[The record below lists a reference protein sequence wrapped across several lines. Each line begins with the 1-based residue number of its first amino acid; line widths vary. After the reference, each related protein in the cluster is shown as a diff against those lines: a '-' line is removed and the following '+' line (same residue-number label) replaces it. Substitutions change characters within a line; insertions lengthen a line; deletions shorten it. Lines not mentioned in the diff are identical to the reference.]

1 MKKRK
6 TMKHSETVPGCT
18 TKEVHDAVM
27 KIIRLTDEFCD
38 EHLNEEYRQLC
49 SDMALEIAELEIPIN
64 RGKPASWA
72 SGIAHAAGFVNFLHD
87 PSLSPHMTSS
97 EVAKGF
103 GVSQGTMQSK
113 SKIIRDALDLMPLD
127 PDWCLDSLLEDN
139 PLVWMLD
146 VDGFAVDV
154 RTAPREAQEQA
165 YRMGLIPYIPADRQQ
180 PQSQADGAK
189 IIQFPA
195 GQNKNSDTQSA
206 RKKRDNGW
214 GRKE

>member
-1 MKKRK
+1 
-6 TMKHSETVPGCT
+6 
-18 TKEVHDAVM
+18 VHDAVM